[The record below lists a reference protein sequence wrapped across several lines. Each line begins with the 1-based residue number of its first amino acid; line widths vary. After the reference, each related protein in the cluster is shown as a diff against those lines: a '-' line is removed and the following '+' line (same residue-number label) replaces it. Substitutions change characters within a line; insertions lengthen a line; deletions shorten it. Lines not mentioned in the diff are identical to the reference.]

1 MVSAKEYR
9 PWEIPRC
16 VGRCA
21 DCGDECTLAE
31 NGLCP
36 RCEKNTRDH
45 QASAPAFRPVIS
57 AREVAR
63 PDDRSRSFGSIAG
76 GLKALEPA
84 ISYPRRSRDAW

>member
-1 MVSAKEYR
+1 MVSADYR
-9 PWEIPRC
+9 PWEIQRL

-21 DCGDECTLAE
+21 SCGETKRLEE
-31 NGLCP
+31 NGLCAG
-36 RCEKNTRDH
+36 CENKTRDH

>member
-36 RCEKNTRDH
+36 RCEKNTRGN
-45 QASAPAFRPVIS
+45 QAWAPAFPPVTS
-57 AREVAR
+57 ERMAAR
-63 PDDRSRSFGSIAG
+63 PDGQSHSCLSWPTIESAGSARFY
-76 GLKALEPA
+76 
-84 ISYPRRSRDAW
+84 SRSRDAW